1 MMEISKLGNQAL
13 RTVLVHGGRSV
24 LRSAVNKDDPLSVWV
39 NEIRERRG
47 FNKTAV
53 AVVMANPIEN
63 LRRTSLLN
71 ACEEDEQIA

>member
-39 NEIRERRG
+39 NEIR
-47 FNKTAV
+47 
-53 AVVMANPIEN
+53 VVMANPIEN

>member
-39 NEIRERRG
+39 NEIRERRS
-47 FNKTAV
+47 FNNRHGEPYREPA
-53 AVVMANPIEN
+53 
-63 LRRTSLLN
+63 
-71 ACEEDEQIA
+71 

>member
-39 NEIRERRG
+39 NEIRERRS
-47 FNKTAV
+47 FNKSSW
-53 AVVMANPIEN
+53 
-63 LRRTSLLN
+63 RTLSRT
-71 ACEEDEQIA
+71 CVEHHS